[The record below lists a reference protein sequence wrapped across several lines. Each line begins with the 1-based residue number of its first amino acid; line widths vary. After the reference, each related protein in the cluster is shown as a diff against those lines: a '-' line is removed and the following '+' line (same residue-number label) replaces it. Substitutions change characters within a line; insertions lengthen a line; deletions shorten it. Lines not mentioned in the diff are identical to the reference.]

1 MTIKNTRNDYWYCNE
16 NKNIFRAVVFTKY
29 DDIKE
34 VFNMDDFAGRP
45 SFAPAHR
52 FRKGWETVENVEPE
66 VNTNRPPGVLFS
78 QVFI

>member
-1 MTIKNTRNDYWYCNE
+1 
-16 NKNIFRAVVFTKY
+16 
-29 DDIKE
+29 
-34 VFNMDDFAGRP
+34 MDDFAGRP

>member
-1 MTIKNTRNDYWYCNE
+1 
-16 NKNIFRAVVFTKY
+16 
-29 DDIKE
+29 
-34 VFNMDDFAGRP
+34 MDDFAGRP

-52 FRKGWETVENVEPE
+52 FRKCWETVENVEPE